1 MAYLFLI
8 AILLTPIAI
17 IVSLIYSYKKLSLLK
32 FLLLLSLVIALVIGT
47 PLIAFKIY
55 ERNFMLSV
63 VPDVLNVTSISYSE
77 EEGGFGPG
85 GNEAG
90 IRTYQ
95 MPEQISKEIESR
107 GIEFFRNLPPNKHLK
122 DRDWRGR
129 YDDWRETPIK
139 AEGHWKQSEKN
150 KNLNIYDYVCAYSVC
165 IDIKPEILAQASL
178 IFNSKGSYYAYG
190 RIGLIVVSPKNNLV
204 LYLYTG

>member
-63 VPDVLNVTSISYSE
+63 VPDALNVTSISYSE
-77 EEGGFGPG
+77 EGE
-85 GNEAG
+85 
-90 IRTYQ
+90 
-95 MPEQISKEIESR
+95 
-107 GIEFFRNLPPNKHLK
+107 HLK
-122 DRDWRGR
+122 VAKIDQSPQNKGLSH
-129 YDDWRETPIK
+129 TSK
-139 AEGHWKQSEKN
+139 A
-150 KNLNIYDYVCAYSVC
+150 
-165 IDIKPEILAQASL
+165 
-178 IFNSKGSYYAYG
+178 
-190 RIGLIVVSPKNNLV
+190 
-204 LYLYTG
+204 